1 MGRHQGDMPDSKS
14 DISTS
19 EKPPIAVRLARRKD
33 ADAVARMAR
42 ALSVSDRGRVSR
54 FSAEAFLRDGFAD
67 PPAFHTLVAECDG
80 IPAGYAVYYWGYDTD
95 SATRGIYLADLY
107 VDEKCRRGGVGT
119 ALMTGISG
127 YTRDQ
132 GGRWLFWSVLK
143 RNKAARKFYRHL
155 APELK
160 DVAICAAFGTSFD
173 RIADRARNPGH

>member
-1 MGRHQGDMPDSKS
+1 MPDIKTG
-14 DISTS
+14 DR
-19 EKPPIAVRLARRKD
+19 PPITARPARRE
-33 ADAVARMAR
+33 DAVAIARMAR
-42 ALSVSDRGRVSR
+42 ALSVSDGGRASR
-54 FSAEAFLRDGFAD
+54 FSAEAFLRDGFGD

-80 IPAGYAVYYWGYDTD
+80 MPVGYAVYYWGYDTD

-107 VDEKCRRGGVGT
+107 VDENSRRGGIGT
-119 ALMTGISG
+119 VLMTGICR
-127 YTRDQ
+127 YTRDR

-173 RIADRARNPGH
+173 RIADRAEKPGH